1 MQTPTSTDPGS
12 AVSGGDGVSQTTSRA
27 AEIGRKAPGAIDD
40 RRDALARGMDSAAS
54 SLREQ
59 AESLPGGEKV
69 ARAAHTAADAM
80 ETAAGYVRDQDLKA
94 MLSDIQQTAKR
105 HPGAT
110 LLTAAA
116 LGFLLARTLVR
127 R

>member
-12 AVSGGDGVSQTTSRA
+12 SVPGGDGLSQSTSRA
-27 AEIGRKAPGAIDD
+27 AEIGHMAADAIDD
-40 RRDALARGMDSAAS
+40 KRDALARGIDSAAS
-54 SLREQ
+54 SLREK

-69 ARAAHTAADAM
+69 VRAAHTTADAL

-94 MLSDIQQTAKR
+94 MLSDIQQTARR

-110 LLTAAA
+110 LLTAGA
-116 LGFLLARTLVR
+116 LGFLLARALFR

>member
-1 MQTPTSTDPGS
+1 
-12 AVSGGDGVSQTTSRA
+12 
-27 AEIGRKAPGAIDD
+27 
-40 RRDALARGMDSAAS
+40 
-54 SLREQ
+54 
-59 AESLPGGEKV
+59 
-69 ARAAHTAADAM
+69 M
-80 ETAAGYVRDQDLKA
+80 ETAAGYVRDQDLRA

-116 LGFLLARTLVR
+116 VGFLLARALFR